1 MVYLDYALLVVIAWG
16 LVGFGLNPWLYW
28 PPLAL
33 ASAFVGGMSLLA
45 SRKKGPSGGLLLLLA
60 GFGLLA
66 GATAIQMIPVRRPLI
81 LRHSPATDAFLQRA
95 SGGYEG
101 LLWSDPPPTHTLSV
115 NPDATL
121 IGLLL
126 LCAFAA
132 LLVGTARG
140 LSSQQTQKLA
150 QALPLVGA
158 VAAIIVIAQNFSAG
172 GQEYADRDRLTGWI
186 LMALPLGM
194 VQIYGQVHARV
205 SATMRTSTERVMNC
219 AVRASGPVALMV
231 IALAVMAWT
240 AWTGLSA
247 TPAGATTTLWGSWDD
262 TWNLI
267 RDFQPAGT
275 GLNTYGTAMM
285 VFQPALHPGAGYNSY
300 LQFAAE
306 GGLLLLVPATL
317 TLLLFGWLVVRR
329 FVERR
334 DEDTMRWIRL
344 AAVAGLALV
353 ALYEV
358 VGLSLQVPG
367 NAALFAVLGGIAV
380 RR

>member
-1 MVYLDYALLVVIAWG
+1 
-16 LVGFGLNPWLYW
+16 
-28 PPLAL
+28 
-33 ASAFVGGMSLLA
+33 
-45 SRKKGPSGGLLLLLA
+45 
-60 GFGLLA
+60 
-66 GATAIQMIPVRRPLI
+66 
-81 LRHSPATDAFLQRA
+81 
-95 SGGYEG
+95 
-101 LLWSDPPPTHTLSV
+101 
-115 NPDATL
+115 
-121 IGLLL
+121 
-126 LCAFAA
+126 
-132 LLVGTARG
+132 
-140 LSSQQTQKLA
+140 
-150 QALPLVGA
+150 
-158 VAAIIVIAQNFSAG
+158 
-172 GQEYADRDRLTGWI
+172 
-186 LMALPLGM
+186 MALPLGI
-194 VQIYGQVHARV
+194 VQVYGQVHARV
-205 SATMRTSTERVMNC
+205 SATMRTSTERVVNC

-231 IALAVMAWT
+231 MALAVMAWT
-240 AWTGLSA
+240 AWTGLAA

-306 GGLLLLVPATL
+306 GGLLLLVPAAL
-317 TLLLFGWLVVRR
+317 TLLLFGWQVVRR

-334 DEDTMRWIRL
+334 DGDTMRWIRT

-367 NAALFAVLGGIAV
+367 NAALFAVLGGISV